1 MTADNSPTLSE
12 EVIFYID
19 LTTEYL
25 EKETLIKDIRSFMQ
39 EKNEFSNSNYGL
51 VIFQENDNPI
61 TIYGRND
68 LDSITQ
74 TLDSYWDSRPKDQSF
89 IENGLFEI
97 LSYIFGESRQKK
109 KAYRIIVI
117 SDTPS
122 TRQEEYHQALYD
134 LIVKLK
140 NFSTIIDII
149 RVGDNESYDD
159 DIKLKVI
166 SSETHGGTF
175 YCQKMRFYDVFG
187 SLVKNKQEFNIVQEK
202 GGNLILEQ
210 DKTFYEHLAVELI
223 TLDSEDEK
231 ICSICQLEVCP
242 ICGAFSDEI
251 RKCYNC
257 GAKFHGCCVAK
268 YSIIKNIGFKHIF
281 RCPQCETLLKLDED
295 FVNLVY
301 EEEYDEL
308 QEIADQSQDLKLE
321 HQEIL
326 IKEEDNMKEQ
336 YIEEEIQQESPY
348 EESSEVVEI
357 KEQFQ
362 YVEEEFEDDISLE
375 QITFDSQDLPPPP
388 SFPTKEKTM
397 ALKKVKAPPRS
408 PPSASKKLKV
418 PPSASKPEPQPI
430 PEIEITPSASKPEP
444 QPIPEIEIIPSASKP
459 EPQPIPEIEIIPS
472 EPEPP
477 SILEIKAPPSPPP
490 TKKIRIGGYFGQEV
504 VVNSKDK
511 KKRIKIVSSVSTRI
525 IKEDLSITA
534 LKPPPKKRISLKFC
548 KICGTTTNI
557 PKCPNCGAFID

>member
-1 MTADNSPTLSE
+1 MTADNSPNLSE

-39 EKNEFSNSNYGL
+39 EKNEFSDSNYGL

-61 TIYGRND
+61 TIYGQND
-68 LDSITQ
+68 FDSITQ
-74 TLDSYWDSRPKDQSF
+74 TLDSYWDSRPKDQSY

-97 LSYIFGESRQKK
+97 LSYVFGESRQKK
-109 KAYRIIVI
+109 KSYRIIVI
-117 SDTPS
+117 SDTAS

-175 YCQKMRFYDVFG
+175 YCQKMQFYDVFG
-187 SLVKNKQEFNIVQEK
+187 SLVKNKQEFNIIQEH

-223 TLDSEDEK
+223 TLDPEDEQ

-257 GAKFHGCCVAK
+257 GAKFHACCVAK

-295 FVNLVY
+295 YVNLVY
-301 EEEYDEL
+301 EEEYEEL
-308 QEIADQSQDLKLE
+308 QEIEKTQDLKLE
-321 HQEIL
+321 QQI
-326 IKEEDNMKEQ
+326 IPITEEDNMKEQ
-336 YIEEEIQQESPY
+336 YIEEEIQQESPF

-362 YVEEEFEDDISLE
+362 YVEEEFEEDISLE
-375 QITFDSQDLPPPP
+375 QITFDAQDLPPPP
-388 SFPTKEKTM
+388 SLPTKEKTM
-397 ALKKVKAPPRS
+397 SLKKVKAPPLS
-408 PPSASKKLKV
+408 PPSESKKLKV

-444 QPIPEIEIIPSASKP
+444 QPIPEIEIIPS
-459 EPQPIPEIEIIPS
+459 EPK
-472 EPEPP
+472 PP
-477 SILEIKAPPSPPP
+477 SIQEIKAPPSPPP

-504 VVNSKDK
+504 VVNAIDK
-511 KKRIKIVSSVSTRI
+511 KKGIKIVSSVSTRI
-525 IKEDLSITA
+525 IKEDLSITS
-534 LKPPPKKRISLKFC
+534 LKPPPKKRVSLKFC
-548 KICGTTTNI
+548 KICGATTNI

>member
-1 MTADNSPTLSE
+1 MTTVNSPTLSE

-39 EKNEFSNSNYGL
+39 EKNEFSDSTYGI
-51 VIFQENDNPI
+51 VIFQEDDNPI
-61 TIYGRND
+61 TIYGKND

-74 TLDSYWDSRPKDQSF
+74 HLDTYWETRPKDQSY

-97 LSYIFGESRQKK
+97 LSYIFSESRQKK
-109 KAYRIIVI
+109 KSYRIIVI

-175 YCQKMRFYDVFG
+175 YCQKTRFYDVFG
-187 SLVKNKQEFNIVQEK
+187 SLVKNKQEFNIVQEH
-202 GGNLILEQ
+202 GGNLILKQ
-210 DKTFYEHLAVELI
+210 DQTFYEHLAVELI
-223 TLDSEDEK
+223 TLDSEDER

-295 FVNLVY
+295 YVNLVY

-308 QEIADQSQDLKLE
+308 HEIEITQDLKLE
-321 HQEIL
+321 HQITPT
-326 IKEEDNMKEQ
+326 IEEDNMKEQ
-336 YIEEEIQQESPY
+336 YIKEEIQTEMLFEESP
-348 EESSEVVEI
+348 EIVEI
-357 KEQFQ
+357 EEQFE
-362 YVEEEFEDDISLE
+362 YVDEEFEEDISLE
-375 QITFDSQDLPPPP
+375 KITFNSQDLPPPP
-388 SFPTKEKTM
+388 SLPTKEKTM
-397 ALKKVKAPPRS
+397 ALKKVKAPPLS
-408 PPSASKKLKV
+408 PPSLSKKLKV
-418 PPSASKPEPQPI
+418 PASVSKPEPQPL
-430 PEIEITPSASKPEP
+430 PEIEIVPSEPEL
-444 QPIPEIEIIPSASKP
+444 QSIPDL
-459 EPQPIPEIEIIPS
+459 EIIPS
-472 EPEPP
+472 ESKPP
-477 SILEIKAPPSPPP
+477 SIHEIKAPPSPPP
-490 TKKIRIGGYFGQEV
+490 AKKIRIGGYFGQEV
-504 VVNSKDK
+504 TVNSINKTK
-511 KKRIKIVSSVSTRI
+511 TLKIVSAVSSTV
-525 IKEDLSITA
+525 IKEDLSITS
-534 LKPPPKKRISLKFC
+534 LKPPPKKRVSLKFC
-548 KICGTTTNI
+548 KICGATTNI

>member
-1 MTADNSPTLSE
+1 MTADNSPIPSE

-39 EKNEFSNSNYGL
+39 EKNEFGDSNYGL

-61 TIYGRND
+61 TIYGKND

-74 TLDSYWDSRPKDQSF
+74 TLDLYWDTRPKDQSY

-97 LSYIFGESRQKK
+97 LSYVFCESRNNKK
-109 KAYRIIVI
+109 VYRIIVI

-187 SLVKNKQEFNIVQEK
+187 SLVKNKTEFNIVQEH

-223 TLDSEDEK
+223 TLDSEDEMN
-231 ICSICQLEVCP
+231 CSICQLEVCP

-257 GAKFHGCCVAK
+257 GAKFHGCCIAK

-295 FVNLVY
+295 YVNLVY
-301 EEEYDEL
+301 EEEYEEL
-308 QEIADQSQDLKLE
+308 HKIENAQDLKLE
-321 HQEIL
+321 HQI
-326 IKEEDNMKEQ
+326 IPITEEDKMKELF
-336 YIEEEIQQESPY
+336 IEEEIQHEAPFEESP
-348 EESSEVVEI
+348 EIVET
-357 KEQFQ
+357 KEQFI
-362 YVEEEFEDDISLE
+362 YVEEEFEEEISLD
-375 QITFDSQDLPPPP
+375 QITFNSQDLPPPP
-388 SFPTKEKTM
+388 SLPTKEKTM
-397 ALKKVKAPPRS
+397 ALKKVKAPPLS
-408 PPSASKKLKV
+408 TPSTPKKLKA
-418 PPSASKPEPQPI
+418 PPSTSQPEPQPI
-430 PEIEITPSASKPEP
+430 PDIEITPSEP
-444 QPIPEIEIIPSASKP
+444 KLQPIPD
-459 EPQPIPEIEIIPS
+459 IEIIPS
-472 EPEPP
+472 EPKPP

-490 TKKIRIGGYFGQEV
+490 AKKIRIGGYFGQEV
-504 VVNSKDK
+504 VVNSINKTK
-511 KKRIKIVSSVSTRI
+511 KLKVVSSVNTTI
-525 IKEDLSITA
+525 IKEDLSITS
-534 LKPPPKKRISLKFC
+534 LKPPPKKRVSLKFC

>member
-1 MTADNSPTLSE
+1 MTADNSPIFSE

-39 EKNEFSNSNYGL
+39 EKNEFGDSNYGL

-61 TIYGRND
+61 TIYGKND

-74 TLDSYWDSRPKDQSF
+74 TLDLYWDTRPKDQSY

-97 LSYIFGESRQKK
+97 LSYVFSESRNKK
-109 KAYRIIVI
+109 KVYRIIVI

-149 RVGDNESYDD
+149 RLGDNESYDD

-187 SLVKNKQEFNIVQEK
+187 SLVKNKQEFNIVQEH

-223 TLDSEDEK
+223 TLDPEDEK

-251 RKCYNC
+251 RRCYNC
-257 GAKFHGCCVAK
+257 GAKFHGCCIAR

-295 FVNLVY
+295 YVNLVY
-301 EEEYDEL
+301 EEEYDEI
-308 QEIADQSQDLKLE
+308 QEIEKSQALKLE
-321 HQEIL
+321 PQI
-326 IKEEDNMKEQ
+326 IPTTEEDNMKEQ
-336 YIEEEIQQESPY
+336 YIEEEIQLEIPF
-348 EESSEVVEI
+348 EENPEIIEV
-357 KEQFQ
+357 KEQFE
-362 YVEEEFEDDISLE
+362 YVDEEFEEDISLE

-388 SFPTKEKTM
+388 SLPIKEKTM
-397 ALKKVKAPPRS
+397 ALKKVKAPPLS
-408 PPSASKKLKV
+408 PPSLPKKLKV
-418 PPSASKPEPQPI
+418 PASASKPEPQPI
-430 PEIEITPSASKPEP
+430 PEIEITPSEPKP
-444 QPIPEIEIIPSASKP
+444 QS
-459 EPQPIPEIEIIPS
+459 IPEIEIIPS
-472 EPEPP
+472 EPKPP
-477 SILEIKAPPSPPP
+477 SIHEIKAPPSPPP
-490 TKKIRIGGYFGQEV
+490 AKKIRIGGYFGQEV
-504 VVNSKDK
+504 VVDSINKTK
-511 KKRIKIVSSVSTRI
+511 ELKIVSSVSTTV
-525 IKEDLSITA
+525 IKEDLSITS
-534 LKPPPKKRISLKFC
+534 LKPPPKKRVSLKFC